1 MSRRRTGTAIE
12 AAVDTPV
19 AASSA
24 RAFGWL
30 MASVAALVGLWA
42 LWKGKAWMPVPFAIA
57 LAFALATLL
66 RLSVLEWLNRAWLA
80 LAVLLGR
87 IVTPLVMG
95 LIYFGLITPLGLLM
109 RLTGKDPMQRRFDAA
124 ASTYWIEREPPG
136 PDPATMERQF

>member
-1 MSRRRTGTAIE
+1 MSQRRTGTAIE
-12 AAVDTPV
+12 AAVDTPA

-30 MASVAALVGLWA
+30 MAGVAALVGLWA
-42 LWKGKAWMPVPFAIA
+42 LWKGKAWMPWPFAIA
-57 LAFALATLL
+57 LAFVLATVL
-66 RLSVLEWLNRAWLA
+66 RLRVLDGLNRGWMA

-95 LIYFGLITPLGLLM
+95 LIYFGLVTPLGLLM
-109 RLTGKDPMQRRFDAA
+109 RLTGKDPMQRRFDPS
-124 ASTYWIEREPPG
+124 ASTYWVEREPKG